1 MNLNFKRGP
10 KLRLT
15 GKRNGSFNTATMNP
29 QRNEGSELVKNSV
42 LYKEFLA
49 EREEILRHKWIE
61 SEKAGH
67 DIGFERALLDWIVKY
82 RSAWRDERSKQQ
94 PKAA

>member
-1 MNLNFKRGP
+1 MNPNFKDQP
-10 KLRLT
+10 KMRLT
-15 GKRNGSFNTATMNP
+15 GKRNGLFNTGTMNP